1 MVHLAPPSVQAEQ
14 GTLTDYQATQRAWF
28 ELARGSLAQADVL
41 QRFER
46 MSYHY
51 AQLYQA
57 HEGCG
62 SSVDRIR
69 ELETGL
75 SEQRCSIEVLTK
87 ANQELRQQVQDYA
100 SREEGLSNQLSTVEA
115 ERDGLLGKNGEQ
127 AGRIK
132 ALENVL
138 SVKTTALETAEAKA
152 AELSRTVERQTVE
165 SSQAEILRHNY
176 VRQLVPLVVKRLQ
189 ESDEYQMAWGDVFN
203 AAIDAGWLEG
213 VKVGRETEQIEE
225 IVNSSFGFDMSG
237 ALNFRTAYDAMF
249 SKQFSYVEKIVASHR
264 LPLAD
269 LMNIFPEGAG
279 VTPGVGSSGVVGND
293 QEQEH

>member
-1 MVHLAPPSVQAEQ
+1 MVHLAPPSVRSEQ

-62 SSVDRIR
+62 SSADRIR
-69 ELETGL
+69 ELE
-75 SEQRCSIEVLTK
+75 SELLGQRRSVETLTK
-87 ANQELRQQVQDYA
+87 ANQELLQQHQNCA
-100 SREEGLSNQLSTVEA
+100 SREEGLSNQLSAVEL
-115 ERDGLLGKNGEQ
+115 ERDGLLAKSGEQ
-127 AGRIK
+127 AGKMR

-138 SVKTTALETAEAKA
+138 AVKTTALEVAEAKA
-152 AELSRTVERQTVE
+152 AELTQTVERLTVE
-165 SSQAEILRHNY
+165 SSQAEILRYNY

-203 AAIDAGWLEG
+203 AAIDAGWLQG
-213 VKVGRETEQIEE
+213 IKVGRKTEQIEE
-225 IVNSSFGFDMSG
+225 IVNSSSGFDMAG

-249 SKQFSYVEKIVASHR
+249 SKQFPFVEKIVASHR

-269 LMNIFPEGAG
+269 LMNIFPEGTG
-279 VTPGVGSSGVVGND
+279 VTPGVGSSGTVEAD

>member
-1 MVHLAPPSVQAEQ
+1 MVHLAPPLVRSEQ

-62 SSVDRIR
+62 SSADRIR
-69 ELETGL
+69 ELESEL
-75 SEQRCSIEVLTK
+75 SGQRRSVEILTK
-87 ANQELRQQVQDYA
+87 ANQELQQQHQNCA
-100 SREEGLSNQLSTVEA
+100 SREEGLSNQLSSVEA
-115 ERDGLLGKNGEQ
+115 ERDRLLGVNGEQ
-127 AGRIK
+127 ARRIK

-138 SVKTTALETAEAKA
+138 SVKTTALEASEAKA
-152 AELSRTVERQTVE
+152 AELTQTVERQTVE
-165 SSQAEILRHNY
+165 SSQAEILRYNY
-176 VRQLVPLVVKRLQ
+176 VRQLVPTVVKRLQ
-189 ESDEYQMAWGDVFN
+189 ESDEYQMAWGNVFN

-213 VKVGRETEQIEE
+213 VKVGRTTEQIEE
-225 IVNSSFGFDMSG
+225 IVNTASGFDMSG
-237 ALNFRTAYDAMF
+237 ALNFRSAYDAMF
-249 SKQFSYVEKIVASHR
+249 PKQFPFVDKIVASHR

-279 VTPGVGSSGVVGND
+279 VTPGVGSSGVVGQD